1 MESEVCTTMRDLE
14 CDLSKK
20 IMMFE
25 MLFRKGQE
33 DRGVYR
39 GAWHSQTEQTRIAS
53 EERMAGLR
61 AFGHF
66 NWHQISPYHFKMLCA
81 SK

>member
-1 MESEVCTTMRDLE
+1 MHFDGCDLAKLNYVDMESEVCTTMRDLE

-33 DRGVYR
+33 DRGVSDMTSIPFVLP
-39 GAWHSQTEQTRIAS
+39 GTPATS
-53 EERMAGLR
+53 
-61 AFGHF
+61 
-66 NWHQISPYHFKMLCA
+66 
-81 SK
+81 